1 MEITKK
7 GFEELVDFKI
17 EELIVAQQKTNIL
30 LQLQNRVLQ
39 QHQEIITRLVNI
51 NAKLMEIVEDNQRRF

>member
-30 LQLQNRVLQ
+30 LQLQNKVLQ